1 MGHGKS
7 SAVRGNKERKEVVS
21 KIIQKPHHV
30 VISSTGTRVLMT

>member
-1 MGHGKS
+1 MEDHPQCGEIRREK
-7 SAVRGNKERKEVVS
+7 RIVS